1 MYPLEN
7 IYNLLTSWGLIF
19 FLTPGAGNDKT
30 LPRPLLSELNYV
42 FALTLFHILSFDLF
56 PFSGG
61 NTPSWAKLNRQVLN
75 SSSLNDRHVFFHA
88 GQQLYNPGFWV
99 LSTGQKPAWDNSLWP
114 FYKTSRSKHVL
125 ERVSGLPWTEIIYSL
140 NSSPLLL
147 SSSSLALALA
157 CGKWIVMW

>member
-75 SSSLNDRHVFFHA
+75 SSSLNGRHVFFMLDSSFIILAFEFCLPGRRLPGTIACGLFIRHQ
-88 GQQLYNPGFWV
+88 GLSMCWRESPGFLGQRSSI
-99 LSTGQKPAWDNSLWP
+99 LSTLPLSSSLVP
-114 FYKTSRSKHVL
+114 
-125 ERVSGLPWTEIIYSL
+125 P
-140 NSSPLLL
+140 SPLL
-147 SSSSLALALA
+147 SP
-157 CGKWIVMW
+157 VVNE